1 MHSAAVAVAIARH
14 VKPDFEAPAEQQ
26 RVVTYCLPARIQAMK
41 KVKPSILKR
50 SVVNGDRFRASTPW
64 STYKSGRSPLFLRA
78 GLVG

>member
-41 KVKPSILKR
+41 KVKPSILKG
-50 SVVNGDRFRASTPW
+50 SVVKGD
-64 STYKSGRSPLFLRA
+64 
-78 GLVG
+78 